1 MKDKIFVF
9 TGNLG
14 LLKRPEA
21 KQIVESRGGTVS
33 TAISKKT
40 DYLVAGEKAGSKLH
54 KAQALGVK
62 VLTLQQF
69 LELTD
74 TSKKVPGHQI
84 HFKKIA
90 EATKKASKEI
100 TEGIALAL
108 EKLAEDLRS
117 IHNPEKQTIAQKLSA
132 VTIYPLHTTEDV
144 VRIAK
149 RQLEN
154 KYIKNIDLLDLC
166 IRCVTISAAL
176 HIPPVDIV
184 LNFHTFNRLEF
195 INGPAEEA
203 IKETIKTLDRKV

>member
-1 MKDKIFVF
+1 MKNKIFVF

-14 LLKRPEA
+14 TLKRPEA

-33 TAISKKT
+33 SAISKKT
-40 DYLVAGEKAGSKLH
+40 DYLVAGEKAGSKLQ
-54 KAQALGVK
+54 KAQVLGVK

-69 LELTD
+69 LDLVNPAKITLA
-74 TSKKVPGHQI
+74 PQI

-100 TEGIALAL
+100 EALAL
-108 EKLAEDLRS
+108 ALKKLAEDLRS
-117 IHNPEKQTIAQKLSA
+117 IHNPEKQTLAQKLNL
-132 VTIYPLHTTEDV
+132 VTIYPLYTTEDV

-176 HIPPVDIV
+176 HVPPVEIV
-184 LNFHTFNRLEF
+184 LNFHIFNILEF

-203 IKETIKTLDRKV
+203 TKKSIETLDRKV